1 MSRSTLAFFLAAA
14 LATPVV
20 TLVAQDTSGASHFKA
35 VLGEWE
41 MTTET
46 PRGSRTQQFVFTL
59 DGDLLKGTVSSQRGD
74 NPLKNVT
81 FVDGKLTFDL
91 ERSFGERSFSQ
102 SFTATIEGDEMKG
115 TMSGG
120 RGGDRP
126 FTAKRKAT

>member
-1 MSRSTLAFFLAAA
+1 MSRSTLAIFLAAV
-14 LATPVV
+14 LATPAA
-20 TLVAQDTSGASHFKA
+20 LVAQDSSAASSLKA

-59 DGDLLKGTVSSQRGD
+59 DGDMLKGTVSSQRGD
-74 NPLKNVT
+74 TPLKNVS

-91 ERSFGERSFSQ
+91 ERTFGERSFSQ
-102 SFTATIEGDEMKG
+102 SFSATIEGDEMKG
-115 TMSGG
+115 TVSGG

>member
-1 MSRSTLAFFLAAA
+1 MRFKDRDSPLGADGKGKKSTQE
-14 LATPVV
+14 
-20 TLVAQDTSGASHFKA
+20 QDSC
-35 VLGEWE
+35 
-41 MTTET
+41 
-46 PRGSRTQQFVFTL
+46 
-59 DGDLLKGTVSSQRGD
+59 SQRGD
-74 NPLKNVT
+74 NPLKNVS
-81 FVDGKLTFDL
+81 FVDGKLTFDV